1 MAKFVFELEDILQFR
16 KFKQNQAETDLAK
29 ALAVETE
36 IQNNL
41 NTIAAQKVAALK
53 EKGHTDINALIQ
65 RERYIELLKFQTEE
79 LLKQMAEA
87 KLVSEE
93 KRKVLTEIMNQTDAL
108 ESLKR
113 QEMQEF
119 KEQQD
124 FEESEFMDELAVTRF
139 NK

>member
-1 MAKFVFELEDILQFR
+1 
-16 KFKQNQAETDLAK
+16 
-29 ALAVETE
+29 
-36 IQNNL
+36 
-41 NTIAAQKVAALK
+41 
-53 EKGHTDINALIQ
+53 
-65 RERYIELLKFQTEE
+65 
-79 LLKQMAEA
+79 MAEA